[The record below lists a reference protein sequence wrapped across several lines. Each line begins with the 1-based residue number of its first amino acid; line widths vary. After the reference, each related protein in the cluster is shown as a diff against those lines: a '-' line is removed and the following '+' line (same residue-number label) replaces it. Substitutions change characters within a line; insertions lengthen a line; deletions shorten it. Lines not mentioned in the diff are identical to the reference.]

1 MDEQNQDNQNNQD
14 LNPVKPVD
22 GAQSNPPPTYM
33 APPTSNM
40 PYVASVPT
48 NSLAIV
54 SLVSSILSWVILPVV
69 GGIVGLITGIMARK
83 EIKQSNGAQGGD
95 GFATVGIIVSAIN
108 IVVMCLAITCIGG
121 LIFAG
126 IASKGFT
133 R

>member
-1 MDEQNQDNQNNQD
+1 MDEQNKNID
-14 LNPVKPVD
+14 PVKPVTESQPD
-22 GAQSNPPPTYM
+22 PQPTYM

-83 EIKQSNGAQGGD
+83 EIKLSNGAQGGD

-108 IVVMCLAITCIGG
+108 IVVMCLAITCLGG

-126 IASKGFT
+126 ITSDGFT